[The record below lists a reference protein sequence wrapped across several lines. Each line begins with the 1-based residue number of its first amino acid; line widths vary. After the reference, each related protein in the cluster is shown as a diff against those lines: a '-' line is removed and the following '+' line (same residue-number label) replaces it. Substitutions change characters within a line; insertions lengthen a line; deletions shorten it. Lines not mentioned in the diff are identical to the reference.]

1 MALDWGVRD
10 KVALAKAAPA
20 KEAQGRATL
29 DRAALGHM
37 SSTGYNNQNM
47 SSTGYDN
54 LINLVGG
61 RDAFNAA
68 YGSGGDGS
76 TRPLI
81 NMGAPTPLGLAPTP
95 LSSTAT
101 PAPAPSASRVF
112 SPLADYANY
121 GAGPEHKF
129 YMAEG
134 GMASFPTMAYTDGQS
149 GIAQPPGLTPYDTAG
164 ADVLAL
170 SPMAPP
176 PAAAPPNFSGT
187 GPLSASMNVNAGQI
201 PSQISQ
207 NPNLGYS
214 LGQSPLSRLTRPTN
228 G

>member
-1 MALDWGVRD
+1 MSSTGYTNQD
-10 KVALAKAAPA
+10 
-20 KEAQGRATL
+20 
-29 DRAALGHM
+29 M
-37 SSTGYNNQNM
+37 SSTGYNNQSM
-47 SSTGYDN
+47 SSTGYNN
-54 LINLVGG
+54 LVDLVGG

-81 NMGAPTPLGLAPTP
+81 NMGAPTPLGLVDIGAPTP
-95 LSSTAT
+95 LSSTTKAT
-101 PAPAPSASRVF
+101 PAPSTSRVF

-149 GIAQPPGLTPYDTAG
+149 GIAMPPGLSPYDAAG
-164 ADVLAL
+164 TDVLAL

-176 PAAAPPNFSGT
+176 PAAAPPNLSGT